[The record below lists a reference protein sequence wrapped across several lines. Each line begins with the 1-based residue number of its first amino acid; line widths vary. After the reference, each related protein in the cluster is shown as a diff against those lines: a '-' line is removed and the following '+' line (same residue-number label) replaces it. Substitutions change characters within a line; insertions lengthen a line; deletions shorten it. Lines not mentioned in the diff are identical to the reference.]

1 MKIVVLKFGG
11 TSVGTI
17 KKIKKVA
24 EIIVAYKRKNYKV
37 VVVSSAMSGVTN
49 EFIKKSFEISN
60 NFSSSEHDVL
70 VSTGEQVACSLI
82 AGRLIHKGFKS
93 RSWLSWQIPILT
105 VGAYKNSRINQI
117 NKTKLI
123 KYLRE
128 GGIPII
134 TGFQGV
140 NNDNRITTIGRG
152 GSDASAIMFAK
163 FLKAV
168 RCIIYT
174 DVEGV
179 YTTDPNKLKKAK
191 KIKVISYEE
200 MLEMASLGAKV
211 MQPVSIQDARLN
223 RIDIEVKSSF
233 KNKSGTLITK
243 RSNIVNNKIVTGIS
257 LTQNDSK
264 VSLIGVKDKPGVAAA
279 IFKPL
284 SQNLINVDM
293 VVQNISAN
301 GRETDLTFTIKSND
315 LSKTKKIIQ
324 ENKYINYRKL
334 IFEKGVSKISVIGV
348 GMITTPGVTFRMFQ
362 TLADKQINI
371 KVISTSEIKISVLI
385 DKKNTHR
392 ALTALHKEFNL
403 DHKRWALDLLEIL
416 KEEKQKK

>member
-17 KKIKKVA
+17 KKIIKVA
-24 EIIVAYKRKNYKV
+24 EIIANYRKKNYKV
-37 VVVSSAMSGVTN
+37 IVVSSAMAGVTN
-49 EFIKKSFEISN
+49 ELIKKSFEISD
-60 NFSSSEHDVL
+60 NFSYSEHDVL
-70 VSTGEQVACSLI
+70 VSSGEQISCSLI

-93 RSWLSWQIPILT
+93 RSWLSWQVPIIT
-105 VGAYKNSRINQI
+105 VGTHKNSRINQI
-117 NKTKLI
+117 NKNKII
-123 KYLRE
+123 KYLKG

-140 NNDNRITTIGRG
+140 NNQNRITTIGRG
-152 GSDASAIMFAK
+152 GSDASAIMVAK
-163 FLKAV
+163 FFKAE

-233 KNKSGTLITK
+233 IKKPGTLITK
-243 RSNIVNNKIVTGIS
+243 RSNIINNKIVTGIS
-257 LTQNDSK
+257 STQNDSK
-264 VSLIGVKDKPGVAAA
+264 VSLIGVKDKPGVAAS

-284 SQNLINVDM
+284 SKNLINVDM
-293 VVQNISAN
+293 VVQNISSN
-301 GRETDLTFTIKSND
+301 GKETDLTFTIKTED
-315 LSKTKKIIQ
+315 LKKTKKIIQ
-324 ENKYINYRKL
+324 ENKSINYRKL
-334 IFEKGVSKISVIGV
+334 LFEKGVSKISVIGV

-362 TLADKQINI
+362 TLANKKINI

-385 DKKNTHR
+385 DKKNTKK
-392 ALTALHKEFNL
+392 ALIALHKEFKL
-403 DHKRWALDLLEIL
+403 DNIK
-416 KEEKQKK
+416 